1 LNAVARRA
9 RIPLRPGVI
18 DEGRYMRKLAIVVAA
33 ASALVLVALGVAAAS
48 YDDLLKDEKQRSLL
62 PLVP

>member
-1 LNAVARRA
+1 
-9 RIPLRPGVI
+9 
-18 DEGRYMRKLAIVVAA
+18 MRKLAIVVAA